1 MNLQLKDLDLLTI
14 EDGNILYRYNDSEEI
29 HELLLD
35 RDDYESF
42 IIELYDWQHF
52 VDRDEDGDTFKVY
65 PQLEGYTAQQ
75 DDLILYINETY

>member
-1 MNLQLKDLDLLTI
+1 MNLKLKDLDLLTI

-29 HELLLD
+29 HELPLD

-42 IIELYDWQHF
+42 LIDLYDWQPF
-52 VDRDEDGDTFKVY
+52 VDRDEDGDVLY
-65 PQLEGYTAQQ
+65 VHPQLEGYTAQQ